1 VDVKPINRDS
11 RAEKSSDM
19 VRVDNVYDQ
28 MLTMVLGY
36 WVSQTI
42 RAVADMSIAD
52 HFAQGSLSAAD
63 IAEREHSAPDTTLR
77 LLRAAVSTGLLE
89 SESGGRFR
97 ATPLLETLRKDDP
110 RTLRPFALAVT
121 GAAHWRPWSEF
132 TTAIRTGGSQVK
144 ATLGMTLF
152 EYYQNNPKEAE
163 EFSAA
168 MRSLTSL
175 WGESIAKVIDT
186 EEVQCAVDVG
196 GANGSLLQ
204 FLQQANPALRG
215 IVFDLPNVVEHAR
228 VQIARTG
235 FPDRTKL
242 VGGDFFESVPGG
254 DLYLLKFILHD
265 WSDDESIAILRCCR
279 QAMVAGGRIA
289 IIEYVVGERNPL
301 AALTDMDM
309 LALTTGK
316 ERSGEEYE
324 ALLRA
329 AGLQRTAL
337 RETGTPMIVIE
348 AIRADDV

>member
-1 VDVKPINRDS
+1 
-11 RAEKSSDM
+11 
-19 VRVDNVYDQ
+19 
-28 MLTMVLGY
+28 
-36 WVSQTI
+36 
-42 RAVADMSIAD
+42 
-52 HFAQGSLSAAD
+52 
-63 IAEREHSAPDTTLR
+63 
-77 LLRAAVSTGLLE
+77 
-89 SESGGRFR
+89 
-97 ATPLLETLRKDDP
+97 
-110 RTLRPFALAVT
+110 
-121 GAAHWRPWSEF
+121 
-132 TTAIRTGGSQVK
+132 
-144 ATLGMTLF
+144 
-152 EYYQNNPKEAE
+152 
-163 EFSAA
+163 

-228 VQIARTG
+228 EQIARTG
-235 FPDRTKL
+235 FSDRTDL
-242 VGGDFFESVPGG
+242 VGGDFFDSVPEG

-265 WSDDESIAILRCCR
+265 WSDDESIAILRRCR